1 MFELTRVRMKEHP
14 DLGFMTAEVFEHHP
28 GGLSVLKC
36 LIDES
41 GLVHDC
47 VVLNSVPGL
56 DQKIIKAYGSA
67 RYEPILLQ
75 GKPVSVYMQIN
86 TCIATAARVRQ
97 N

>member
-1 MFELTRVRMKEHP
+1 
-14 DLGFMTAEVFEHHP
+14 MTADVFEHHP

-56 DQKIIKAYGSA
+56 DQKIIEAYRSA
-67 RYEPILLQ
+67 RYEPIFLQ
-75 GKPVSVYMQIN
+75 GKPVAVYTQIN
-86 TCIATAARVRQ
+86 TCIATAARVKH
-97 N
+97 